1 MFPGGHNYFIGQQN
15 PERAAELTHVG
26 EQLWSAGLP
35 VLDDLHNY
43 SYDWPRAEKTANY
56 IEAIRSLRPGVTMMI
71 MHCTEPTE
79 VFEYISDSG
88 GTRLGDLEAMVDP
101 RVAAV
106 LEDEG
111 IVLTTWRELMERRR
125 GLVSP

>member
-1 MFPGGHNYFIGQQN
+1 
-15 PERAAELTHVG
+15 
-26 EQLWSAGLP
+26 
-35 VLDDLHNY
+35 
-43 SYDWPRAEKTANY
+43 
-56 IEAIRSLRPGVTMMI
+56 MMI